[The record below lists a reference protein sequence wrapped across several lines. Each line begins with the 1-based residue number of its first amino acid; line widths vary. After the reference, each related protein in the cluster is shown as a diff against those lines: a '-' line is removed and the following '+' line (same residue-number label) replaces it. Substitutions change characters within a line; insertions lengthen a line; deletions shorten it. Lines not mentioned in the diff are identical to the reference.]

1 VVLADR
7 DAGAAEEVRAGFAKQ
22 FGKDVVRAVACDV
35 TDEAQ
40 VQAAFAY
47 AAREFGGLDVLVAN
61 AGIASS
67 APIEQTTWNCGTGTS
82 TCWRKGIS
90 SPPSMPGACSSG

>member
-1 VVLADR
+1 
-7 DAGAAEEVRAGFAKQ
+7 VRAGFAKQ

-67 APIEQTTWNCGTGTS
+67 APIEQTTVELWDRNFDVLAQGT
-82 TCWRKGIS
+82 S